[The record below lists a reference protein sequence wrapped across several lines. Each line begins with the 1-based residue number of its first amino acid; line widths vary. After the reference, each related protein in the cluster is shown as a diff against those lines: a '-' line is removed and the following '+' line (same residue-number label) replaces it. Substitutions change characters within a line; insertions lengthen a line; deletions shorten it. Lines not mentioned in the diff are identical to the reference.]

1 MVLDNKIL
9 RRIGE
14 EYAKAFGIELIRQG
28 REPRAGGLIKSLS
41 VNPEAPSNVS
51 ISGNHYW
58 TFLDKG
64 VKASQIKYPKAPA
77 RINALIQWLKRRG
90 VAGSDS
96 VIKGI
101 AYAIAYTHSKVGMP
115 SRNGRFDRSRIN
127 FVDKAIKSRR
137 KNIERVLDEELGKS
151 VDVILKKL

>member
-1 MVLDNKIL
+1 MITNKIL
-9 RRIGE
+9 RAIGE
-14 EYAKAFGIELIRQG
+14 EYAKAFGIELVKQG
-28 REPRAGGLIKSLS
+28 REARAGGLIKSLN
-41 VNPEAPSNVS
+41 VQPQAPNQVT

-77 RINALIQWLKRRG
+77 RINALVEWLGRKG

-96 VIKGI
+96 VIRGI

-115 SRNGRFDRSRIN
+115 TRNGRLDKSRMN
-127 FVDKAIKSRR
+127 FVDKAIKSRQR
-137 KNIERVLDEELGKS
+137 NINQVIDTELNKS
-151 VDVILKKL
+151 VDIILNKL